1 MYTKDIIVAKMVG
14 KIIPDAFM
22 EKVFTDNKISNL
34 GFAVATEGVV
44 KSISTMDKDFFNTKA
59 LAAVQENF
67 KDDAVIFNFSIYG
80 DGFQKDCMQ
89 PFTLITNSKEEP
101 LLVGFLSGE
110 YPGFHQEKSTLSPAN
125 WAVNKYLMPMIQKE
139 YSDCG
144 NDIKKLMDRVRTGT
158 LQLSIAMAQQPG
170 GFMSL
175 LASTGEIMMFH
186 DRRAATN
193 FSFGWTTDTVGY
205 SEDEVERKE
214 PEVKKEKSLLSL
226 AGASPTPAPEPVV
239 EPTAVPDV
247 KPQEAAPAEQQ
258 DDLTEFETVIVEV
271 PKEVQGRANKQKGK
285 DWFRNTF
292 GFLPHNYQQLKEFA
306 VRRNKTTGQI
316 ESDETSPVPIT
327 KGKILRSFAE
337 LGNSASALTP
347 VQGTVAD
354 APVKQEVAA
363 AASASGAEQP
373 TSTDI
378 PKDLAAPRST
388 LDAADITAIKKDFI
402 DAAPVKKSLDRH
414 GQAIANPEAFKTSL
428 SKVKSFADE
437 MSIKMTDTYKW
448 DQEALA
454 ILCKTR
460 PEAAAL
466 LMMNYRSA
474 TPEFRAYVDTL
485 SKPAPVQQKTEE
497 QGTTKRERRNMA
509 A

>member
-14 KIIPDAFM
+14 KTIPDAFL
-22 EKVFTDNKISNL
+22 EKVFAENKISNL
-34 GFAVATEGVV
+34 GFAVASENVIR
-44 KSISTMDKDFFNTKA
+44 SISTADKDLFNPKA
-59 LAAVQENF
+59 IAEVQSNF
-67 KDDAVIFNFSIYG
+67 KDDAVIFNFSVYE

-89 PFTLITNSKEEP
+89 PFTLITNSKKEP

-125 WAVNKYLMPMIQKE
+125 WATNKYLMPMIQKE
-139 YSDCG
+139 YADCG
-144 NDIKKLMDRVRTGT
+144 NDIKKLMDRVRAGT

-214 PEVKKEKSLLSL
+214 PEVVKEKSLLSL
-226 AGASPTPAPEPVV
+226 AGPSAASIPKPVV
-239 EPTAVPDV
+239 EPVEVLAIVEESPV
-247 KPQEAAPAEQQ
+247 KQE
-258 DDLTEFETVIVEV
+258 DDLTEFETVTIEV
-271 PKEVQGRANKQKGK
+271 PKEAMGRANKNRGK
-285 DWFRNTF
+285 EWFRATF
-292 GFLPHNYQQLKEFA
+292 GFLPHNYQQLKEFT
-306 VRRNKTTGQI
+306 VRRNKTTGRI
-316 ESDETSPVPIT
+316 ESDETSPVPIS
-327 KGKILRSFAE
+327 KGTILRSFAE
-337 LGNSASALTP
+337 LGNSASVIAVDKGTASVP
-347 VQGTVAD
+347 SVQPKAAD
-354 APVKQEVAA
+354 TAV
-363 AASASGAEQP
+363 ASASGADKP
-373 TSTDI
+373 ASTDI
-378 PKDLAAPRST
+378 PKDLSAPSST
-388 LDAADITAIKKDFI
+388 LDASDITAIKKDFI
-402 DAAPVKKSLDRH
+402 DSAPVKKSLDRH
-414 GQAIANPEAFKTSL
+414 GQAIANPEMFKTSL
-428 SKVKSFADE
+428 SKVKSFVDE
-437 MSIKMTDTYKW
+437 MSIKMVDTYKW

-454 ILCKTR
+454 ILCKTK

-485 SKPAPVQQKTEE
+485 SKPAPVVQKTEE
-497 QGTTKRERRNMA
+497 KGQPVRKTRNMA

>member
-89 PFTLITNSKEEP
+89 PFTLITNSKKEP

-214 PEVKKEKSLLSL
+214 PEVVKEKSLLSL
-226 AGASPTPAPEPVV
+226 AGAPAKATAAPEPVEQPV
-239 EPTAVPDV
+239 E
-247 KPQEAAPAEQQ
+247 APPVVEEPSEQK
-258 DDLTEFETVIVEV
+258 DDDTEFEEKVIKV
-271 PKEVQGRANKQKGK
+271 PQEMQGRHNKNQAKKWWQKTIGYV
-285 DWFRNTF
+285 
-292 GFLPHNYQQLKEFA
+292 PQNYTALKEFV
-306 VRRNKTTGQI
+306 VRRNKATG
-316 ESDETSPVPIT
+316 EVHSDEANPVRVT
-327 KGKILRSFAE
+327 RGQILRSFAE

-354 APVKQEVAA
+354 APVKQEVATTT
-363 AASASGAEQP
+363 SASGADQP